1 MCIEGEDI
9 VFDLILTKSG
19 HYVLPLDT
27 FKESMVKRAEH
38 KSGNQKLRLFN
49 NREIEDQEIEEETL
63 LPPSCEPLLQFRTGH
78 GRRDRGR

>member
-27 FKESMVKRAEH
+27 FKENMVKRAEH
-38 KSGNQKLRLFN
+38 KSGNERLLLFN
-49 NREIEDQEIEEETL
+49 NQEIEDQEIEEIYETDWNHT
-63 LPPSCEPLLQFRTGH
+63 EKTI
-78 GRRDRGR
+78 